1 MAHLSSPLAHESE
14 SPGVCCRRRRK
25 GGKEYAR
32 RDEGI
37 EGKGKGNG
45 ERRKDL
51 QAWGWRKGTKDEL
64 TVEFT

>member
-14 SPGVCCRRRRK
+14 SPSVCCRRRK

-37 EGKGKGNG
+37 EGKGNG

-51 QAWGWRKGTKDEL
+51 QAWGWRKGIKDEL